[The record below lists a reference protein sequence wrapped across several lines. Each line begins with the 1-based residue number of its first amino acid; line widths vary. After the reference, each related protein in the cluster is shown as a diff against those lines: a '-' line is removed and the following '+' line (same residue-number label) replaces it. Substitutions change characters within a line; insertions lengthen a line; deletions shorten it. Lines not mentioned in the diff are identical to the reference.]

1 MAIILC
7 MCLLPANALAQSVNL
22 ISEDLI
28 VSNTVNYEMSPVEYG
43 TLVQEMSVSG
53 EIYLPYTYKLY
64 PEVGGLTFVEYTVE
78 RGDVVKAGDVL
89 AVFESTVDEVALTEK
104 KLSLERARDAFEM
117 GQESRL
123 EAIDAMYL
131 KLLNEKDSY
140 QAQMLKLELNRA
152 ELALEQY
159 IFQQEAAIEQIE
171 AAIEEIEEQRAE
183 SLIVAPVDGIIERT
197 LTRRAG
203 DRIARDD
210 VMIILYQTDGV
221 LVKASNKA
229 GTLRYGMEVTITVG
243 NGSKAQSIP
252 GRVVGEDLRIPAG
265 QQTGYAYVKPDYYD
279 PDSMPTVN
287 PRVTAKAVYLE
298 NVLLIPRSAVS
309 LDAGRY
315 YIMELSEGVTR
326 KRYINAFINRQ
337 QVWVLQGLEHGE
349 EIIVD

>member
-7 MCLLPANALAQSVNL
+7 TCLLPASAFAQSVNL

-43 TLVQEMSVSG
+43 TLVQEVTASG
-53 EIYLPYTYKLY
+53 EIYLPYTYKLF

-89 AVFESTVDEVALTEK
+89 AVFESTVDEVALMEK
-104 KLSLERARDAFEM
+104 KLSLERALDTFEM

-123 EAIDAMYL
+123 EAIDEMYL
-131 KLLNEKDSY
+131 KLLSEKDGY
-140 QAQMLKLELNRA
+140 RAQMLKLELNRA

-159 IFQQEAAIEQIE
+159 IFQQQAAIEEIE
-171 AAIEEIEEQRAE
+171 AAIEEIEAQRTE
-183 SLIVAPVDGIIERT
+183 SLIVAPVDGIVERT
-197 LTRRAG
+197 ITKRTG
-203 DRIARDD
+203 DRIARDE
-210 VMIILYQTDGV
+210 VMVILYKTDGA
-221 LVKASNKA
+221 LVKAANKS
-229 GTLRYGMEVTITVG
+229 GMLRYGMEVTITVG
-243 NGSKAQSIP
+243 NGNKAQSIP
-252 GRVVGEDLRIPAG
+252 GRVVGEDRMIPAG
-265 QQTGYAYVKPDYYD
+265 QKTGYAYVKPDYYD
-279 PDSMPTVN
+279 PEKTPTVN
-287 PRVTAKAVYLE
+287 PRVTANAVYLE

-309 LDAGRY
+309 LDSGRY

-326 KRYINAFINRQ
+326 KRYINAFLNRQ